1 MKASQNIL
9 SGTGSRIKRLR
20 RLKRVNRGN
29 YLLTGSTIVRQL
41 EPVLIARMQLRRI
54 FSPFVCVF
62 ITYFAITVCIT
73 SLLLILSDSSL
84 ATWAGVDARR
94 FHDMAAT
101 IIQGLTPYVDY
112 VDPKPPLLYAVVA
125 GMDLLA
131 PAGSIDLFVIA
142 GLNVVSALLIWDL
155 GRKEYG
161 QVAGFAAGL
170 FFLVTSVFVQGY
182 FFFAEQFALVF
193 ILLAIRTG
201 LASRYAAAGCCIGLA
216 CGFKQYAFLGLIPL
230 AYLVWSGNSRKYLH
244 LFLPVIGVIAGI
256 FGCFA
261 LIYGPDAA
269 LSAVH
274 WSFGIAP
281 QYAAGIIPDVP
292 DYHATT
298 AIGFAINILAGIAV
312 TLPALVFAGMS
323 ITVRGI
329 RSRFEWAVTIALA
342 VFLATLFVRQ
352 YLHYWILALPFLSLL
367 ACREFGVRQMK
378 DMDEFNFDTSRRKT

>member
-1 MKASQNIL
+1 MRK
-9 SGTGSRIKRLR
+9 
-20 RLKRVNRGN
+20 
-29 YLLTGSTIVRQL
+29 
-41 EPVLIARMQLRRI
+41 I
-54 FSPFVCVF
+54 FSPFVCVL
-62 ITYFAITVCIT
+62 IVYLAVTLCIT
-73 SLLLILSDSSL
+73 SLLLVLSDSSL

-101 IIQGLTPYVDY
+101 IIHGLTPYIDY

-142 GLNVVSALLIWDL
+142 GLNVLSALLVWDL

-161 QVAGFAAGL
+161 QAAGFAAGL
-170 FFLVTSVFVQGY
+170 FFLVTAVFVQGY

-193 ILLAIRTG
+193 ILLAIRFG
-201 LASRYAAAGCCIGLA
+201 LASRYVAAGCCIGLA
-216 CGFKQYAFLGLIPL
+216 CGFKQYAFLGILPL
-230 AYLVWSGNSRKYLH
+230 AYLVWSGNSRSYYQV
-244 LFLPVIGVIAGI
+244 FLPAMGVIAGI
-256 FGCFA
+256 FGFFA
-261 LIYGPDAA
+261 LAYGPDAA
-269 LSAVH
+269 LSAFH

-281 QYAAGIIPDVP
+281 QYASGIITGVP
-292 DYHATT
+292 DYHATS

-329 RSRFEWAVTIALA
+329 RSRFEVAVTIALA

-367 ACREFGVRQMK
+367 ACREFGDRKFRYGGEDNPHTRQR
-378 DMDEFNFDTSRRKT
+378 SS